1 LFTGGS
7 SVEFE
12 HRRRRD
18 ITRSRGQG
26 RVVDKYLVAFGSGR
40 GGQALLLDRCPP
52 RGLTHTGDVR
62 SRNARRSVEPTAPKS
77 QLDYLGE
84 GTALNIRDIVRAGI
98 PTPGSTVLEIGALCS
113 PFFRKSEADVVYV
126 DHVDTEA
133 LREKYR
139 VGHGIDVNQI
149 VEVDAVW
156 GANTLLECAGR
167 QVDYVIASHVVEHVP
182 DLITWLKELRAVLK
196 PGGQI
201 RLVVPDKR
209 FTFDYVRRETALQDL
224 IDAYARRARR
234 PLPANIFDH
243 VTYARHVDVNEAWNG
258 PLDPSQLEHCHSFE
272 AAMSMVQDALT
283 TENYHDVHCWVFTP
297 QSCAALMI
305 EAARYGLLDFECAG
319 FCDTPCNSLEFS
331 VFLRPSTDPEAIA
344 DSWKRVQD
352 GLTPPMPDLSERV
365 AKLKVEVQAKTLG
378 LEAANARVAEVERA
392 LNAARDQLK
401 AHQTSKSWRLTAPL
415 RALRRTLQ

>member
-1 LFTGGS
+1 M
-7 SVEFE
+7 
-12 HRRRRD
+12 
-18 ITRSRGQG
+18 
-26 RVVDKYLVAFGSGR
+26 
-40 GGQALLLDRCPP
+40 
-52 RGLTHTGDVR
+52 
-62 SRNARRSVEPTAPKS
+62 
-77 QLDYLGE
+77 
-84 GTALNIRDIVRAGI
+84 NIRDIVRAGI

-113 PFFRKSEADVVYV
+113 PFFHKSETDVVYV

-139 VGHGIDVNQI
+139 FGHGIDVNQI
-149 VEVDAVW
+149 VQVDAVW

-243 VTYARHVDVNEAWNG
+243 VAYARHVDVNEAWKG

-272 AAMSMVQDALT
+272 AAMGIVQDALT

-319 FCDTPCNSLEFS
+319 FCDTPYSSLEFS
-331 VFLRPSTDPEAIA
+331 VFLRPSTDPQAIA
-344 DSWKRVQD
+344 DSWKRVQH
-352 GLTPPMPDLSERV
+352 GLAPPVPDLSERV
-365 AKLKVEVQAKTLG
+365 AKLKVEVQAKTSE
-378 LEAANARVAEVERA
+378 LEAANARVAEVECA
-392 LNAARDQLK
+392 LNAIRGELK
-401 AHQTSKSWRLTAPL
+401 AHQASKSWRLTAPL